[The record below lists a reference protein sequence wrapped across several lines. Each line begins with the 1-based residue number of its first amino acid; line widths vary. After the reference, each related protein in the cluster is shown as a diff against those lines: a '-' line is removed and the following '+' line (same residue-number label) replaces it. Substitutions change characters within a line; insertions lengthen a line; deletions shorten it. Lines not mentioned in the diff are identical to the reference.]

1 MTLFWLLFTAMI
13 LVALAAVAPALLRY
27 RSAPA
32 EGRDTE
38 TETNLAV
45 YRERLDELKRY
56 LDEGEFT
63 SAEYEDAVAEL
74 ERELL
79 QEVPAGQGGG
89 PATAQGA
96 GSRRGTLAGLA
107 VGLPVVAVFV
117 YLLVGS
123 PGLVADPPAT
133 RMGSQEAK
141 RFASMPP
148 ADRIPALE
156 AFLEERPKTPTA
168 LILLGRAYHSQERYG
183 EAVEAFGRAHDLAGD
198 EPQLLAHYA
207 ESMVMANGKQF
218 TDRADQLVDRA
229 LELDPANSLALW
241 LAGSSAM
248 SGGEKAEAATHWRK
262 LAGQMEPGSQ
272 GRRMLKGYIA
282 QAEGISPEEVAL
294 QGDQAGQAAGPRFT
308 VKVSLDP
315 ALAEQAEPGD
325 MVFIFARAAEG
336 PPMPVAAVRKRVED
350 LPVSVTLSDARAMM
364 PSRKLSQQEKVV
376 VGARVSKSG
385 RPMAQSGDLQG
396 LTEPLAVEGDRS
408 LEVTI
413 DKQVP

>member
-56 LDEGEFT
+56 LHEGEFT
-63 SAEYEDAVAEL
+63 SAEYEDAVADL

-79 QEVPAGQGGG
+79 QEVPAEGTGGTTG
-89 PATAQGA
+89 GNGTGD
-96 GSRRGTLAGLA
+96 RKGTLTGLA
-107 VGLPVVAVFV
+107 VAVPVVAVFV

-133 RMGSQEAK
+133 RMGSEEAK

-156 AFLEERPKTPTA
+156 DFLEERPKTPTA
-168 LILLGRAYHSQERYG
+168 LILLGRAYHSQERYD
-183 EAVEAFGRAHDLAGD
+183 EAVEAFDRAHDLAGD

-207 ESMVMANGKQF
+207 ESVVMANGKQF
-218 TDRADQLVDRA
+218 TDRADRLVDRA

-248 SGGEKAEAATHWRK
+248 SDGQKDEAATHWRK
-262 LAGQMEPGSQ
+262 LAGQMQPGSQ

-282 QAEGISPEEVAL
+282 QAEGVSPDQITL
-294 QGDQAGQAAGPRFT
+294 QGDKADQEAGPRFT
-308 VKVSLDP
+308 VKVDLDP

-336 PPMPVAAVRKRVED
+336 PPAPVAAVRKRVGD

-364 PSRKLSQQEKVV
+364 PSRTLSQQEKVV

-385 RPMAQSGDLQG
+385 QPMAQSGDLQG
-396 LTEPLAVEGDRS
+396 LTDPVPVDGDRT

-413 DKQVP
+413 DQQVP

>member
-1 MTLFWLLFTAMI
+1 MTLFWLIFTAMI

-32 EGRDTE
+32 EGQDTE

-79 QEVPAGQGGG
+79 QEVPAEQGGSG
-89 PATAQGA
+89 TDQSA
-96 GSRRGTLAGLA
+96 GGRRGTLAGLA
-107 VGLPVVAVFV
+107 VAMPVVAVFV

-123 PGLVADPPAT
+123 PGLVAEPPAT

-156 AFLEERPKTPTA
+156 DLLEERPKTPTA

-183 EAVEAFGRAHDLAGD
+183 EAVEAFGRAHELAGD

-248 SGGEKAEAATHWRK
+248 SDGKKAEAATHWRK
-262 LAGQMEPGSQ
+262 LAGQMQPGSQ

-282 QAEGISPEEVAL
+282 QAEGVSPDEVTL
-294 QGDQAGQAAGPRFT
+294 QGDKAGPEAGPRFT
-308 VKVSLDP
+308 VNVSLDP

-325 MVFIFARAAEG
+325 MVFIFARAAQG
-336 PPMPVAAVRKRVED
+336 PPMPVAAVRKRVKD
-350 LPVSVTLSDARAMM
+350 LPASVTLSDARAMM
-364 PSRKLSQQEKVV
+364 PSRTLSQQDKVV

-396 LTEPLAVEGDRS
+396 LTNPVPVDGDRT

-413 DKQVP
+413 DQQVP